1 MVNIFFVTLFSAV
14 QFFVKNAGNGI
25 SEIFKLSSRGSMP
38 PERLSFNCDIHKFQS
53 PP

>member
-25 SEIFKLSSRGSMP
+25 SEIFITFFPREHAPGTS
-38 PERLSFNCDIHKFQS
+38 
-53 PP
+53 